1 MPSISYVIRRW
12 KIPKMIIDYPS
23 NNPKVTME
31 YLFCT
36 NNLLTKAFKNFKT
49 DNVCNTFWEKF
60 YLPLSLFIWGGAG
73 QPYLSGV
80 LCRDLACISVH
91 MRTKSAHLPEIS
103 LEGNRISPRWDEITQ
118 NERVSPSFQPTHVC
132 VTISFFRRNKTTE
145 TF

>member
-1 MPSISYVIRRW
+1 MPGISYVIRGW
-12 KIPKMIIDYPS
+12 KIPKMITDYPS

-31 YLFCT
+31 YLSCT
-36 NNLLTKAFKNFKT
+36 DNLLTKAVKNSKT

-60 YLPLSLFIWGGAG
+60 DLSLRLFIWTGAG
-73 QPYLSGV
+73 TPYLFGV

-103 LEGNRISPRWDEITQ
+103 LEGNRISLRWDEITQ
-118 NERVSPSFQPTHVC
+118 NERVSRSFQPTHVR
-132 VTISFFRRNKTTE
+132 VKISFFRRNKMTE